1 MDAEKREKIVQEV
14 MEFSLLKPGT
24 NGYAVE
30 ESMLERLALRVERE
44 TLEEAARVAES
55 RRVCLPLPKKTGDKI
70 RNGTLDHLAY
80 ELRRIAK
87 EVK

>member
-44 TLEEAARVAES
+44 TLENAARELSFAGGAV
-55 RRVCLPLPKKTGDKI
+55 V
-70 RNGTLDHLAY
+70 NV
-80 ELRRIAK
+80 LRRMVG